1 MKTTDK
7 IMLYVIA
14 ITAVAIGALYWWI
27 PDMHWGVYVVVGFLF
42 AAGGYDQMTKQVAN
56 EKQAN
61 AGDAAR
67 KP

>member
-14 ITAVAIGALYWWI
+14 ITAVAIGALYWWR
-27 PDMHWGVYVVVGFLF
+27 PDMHWGVYVVVGVVF
-42 AAGGYDQMTKQVAN
+42 AAVGLEKTTKDVAN
-56 EKQAN
+56 IKQAN